1 MKRVPVIGVTAG
13 VDESG
18 RVSVSEAYLRAIRAV
33 GAAAVVLSPVS
44 ASHEVWY
51 QSQAIDALVLS
62 GGGDI
67 CPLLYGEEPQQGIGR
82 VDKER
87 DVWEIAL
94 CRLVERAGRPVLG
107 ICRGM
112 QVMNVALGGDVW
124 QDIGA
129 HSEGLCHQQ
138 TSPYGTTWH
147 TVRFM
152 QGSRME
158 SLFGSRAEVNSYHH
172 QAVRRIADSL
182 KVTGNAL
189 DGVVESVEGRER
201 WLVGVQFHPE
211 LLSDMRPLWQSLA
224 DASCKE

>member
-1 MKRVPVIGVTAG
+1 MKRIPVIGVTAG

-18 RVSVSEAYLRAIRAV
+18 RVSVSESYLRTIWSV
-33 GAAAVVLSPVS
+33 GAAAVVLSPVT
-44 ASHEVWY
+44 ASHEIWY

-62 GGGDI
+62 GGGDVW
-67 CPLLYGEEPQQGIGR
+67 PLLCGEEPQRGIGR

-94 CRLVERAGRPVLG
+94 CRLIERAGRPILG

-112 QVMNVALGGDVW
+112 QVMNIALGGDVW

-129 HSEGLCHQQ
+129 RSVLCHQQ
-138 TSPYGTTWH
+138 TSAHGTTWH
-147 TVRFM
+147 TVRFR

-158 SLFGSRAEVNSYHH
+158 SLFGSQTDVNSYHH
-172 QAVRRIADSL
+172 QAVRNIADSL
-182 KVTGNAL
+182 MITGTAP
-189 DGVVESVEGRER
+189 DGVAESIEGRDG

-211 LLSDMRPLWQSLA
+211 LLSNMRPLWQSLA
-224 DASCKE
+224 EAANEK